1 MNRRNFFRA
10 GLAAPTATTLGLAS
24 PAGASP
30 VPAAPERRLSL
41 AAQRGFLPN
50 VPLVTH
56 TGQQVRFYDD
66 LMGDRLFLLNFFVV
80 ACPEGR
86 CPTANATLKE
96 LHKMFG
102 DRMGRDVFFYSVTL
116 QPEQDTQPILKE
128 YAEEIVEAGPGW
140 LFLTGTPADIDHLR
154 RAQGFYDPDPIRDAD
169 VNNHSSMARVGRDS
183 TNRWS
188 MAMLIGVSARHTY
201 TSMKSF

>member
-10 GLAAPTATTLGLAS
+10 GLAAPAAATLGVAS
-24 PAGASP
+24 SVVTGP
-30 VPAAPERRLSL
+30 VQAAPGRPLSL
-41 AAQRGFLPN
+41 AARQGFLPN

-56 TGQQVRFYDD
+56 TGEEVRFFDD
-66 LMGDRLFLLNFFVV
+66 LVGDRLFLLNFFVV

-86 CPTANATLKE
+86 CPAANATLKE

-128 YAEEIVEAGPGW
+128 YAEDIVEAGPGW
-140 LFLTGTPADIDHLR
+140 LFLTGKPADIENLR
-154 RAQGFYDPDPIRDAD
+154 RAQGFTDPDPIRDAD

-188 MAMLIGVSARHTY
+188 MAMLIGVSARHIY
-201 TSMKSF
+201 SSIKSF

>member
-1 MNRRNFFRA
+1 
-10 GLAAPTATTLGLAS
+10 
-24 PAGASP
+24 
-30 VPAAPERRLSL
+30 
-41 AAQRGFLPN
+41 
-50 VPLVTH
+50 
-56 TGQQVRFYDD
+56 
-66 LMGDRLFLLNFFVV
+66 
-80 ACPEGR
+80 
-86 CPTANATLKE
+86 
-96 LHKMFG
+96 
-102 DRMGRDVFFYSVTL
+102 MGRDVFFYSVTL

-140 LFLTGTPADIDHLR
+140 LFLTGTPADIDRLR

-188 MAMLIGVSARHTY
+188 MAMLIGVSARHIY